1 MDTKDKKLI
10 SLLLE
15 NARSSTSNLARKMG
29 LSRTTIQERIKKL
42 EARGIIKG
50 YTIKLSSELENK
62 VLTSHVTVQI
72 EAKTEEKVIQQ
83 IKKISAAYS
92 LYTISGEFDLIVILR
107 AESTNELDA
116 ALSQLIYIEGVK
128 RTKTS
133 IILST
138 KFER

>member
-1 MDTKDKKLI
+1 MDTRDKKLI

-15 NARSSTSNLARKMG
+15 NARASTSDLARRMG

-42 EARGIIKG
+42 EARGIITG
-50 YTIKLSSELENK
+50 YTIKLSSEMEKK

-72 EAKTEEKVIQQ
+72 DPKTENEVIQH
-83 IKKISAAYS
+83 IKKIPSANS

-107 AESTNELDA
+107 AESTTELDS
-116 ALSQLIYIEGVK
+116 ALSQLINIDGVK

>member
-15 NARSSTSNLARKMG
+15 NARSSTSNLARKMA

>member
-1 MDTKDKKLI
+1 MDIKDKKLI

-15 NARSSTSNLARKMG
+15 NARASTSDLARRMG
-29 LSRTTIQERIKKL
+29 LSRTAVQERIKKL
-42 EARGIIKG
+42 EARGIITG
-50 YTIKLSSELENK
+50 YTIKLSSEMENK

-72 EAKTEEKVIQQ
+72 DPKTENEVIQQ
-83 IKKISAAYS
+83 IKTIPSANS

-107 AESTNELDA
+107 AESTTELDS
-116 ALSQLIYIEGVK
+116 ALSQLINIDGVN

>member
-1 MDTKDKKLI
+1 MDTRDKKLI

-15 NARSSTSNLARKMG
+15 NARASTSDLARRMG

-42 EARGIIKG
+42 EARGIITG
-50 YTIKLSSELENK
+50 YTIKLSSEMENK

-72 EAKTEEKVIQQ
+72 DPKTENSVIQQ
-83 IKKISAAYS
+83 IKKIPAANS

-107 AESTNELDA
+107 AESTTELDS
-116 ALSQLIYIEGVK
+116 ALSQLINIDGVK

>member
-83 IKKISAAYS
+83 IKQISAAYS

>member
-15 NARSSTSNLARKMG
+15 NARSSTSNLARKMA
-29 LSRTTIQERIKKL
+29 LSRTTIQARIKKL

-116 ALSQLIYIEGVK
+116 ALSQLIHIEGVK